1 MRYDALIIG
10 AGPAGLSAAI
20 TLRRRNRSVL
30 VLSNPISRNPLYRA
44 EQIDNYLGMPGLT
57 GEQMMEQFLDH
68 AISQGVELK
77 TGRVLS
83 AMPFE
88 GWMLTVGS
96 EIYEGKTLIIATGVA
111 RGQKYPGEQAL
122 LGRGVSY
129 CATCDGMLYRNKPVV
144 VVGRSA
150 DAPLEANYL
159 ADIGCQV
166 TYVSPARP
174 EGLRQD
180 IPYIKGGR
188 LEIQG
193 ENAVEAVLVDG
204 AAVPCQGVFILRE
217 AVAPV
222 DLLPDLEQEDGYIK
236 VNRRMETSLPGV
248 FAAGDCTGKPLQV
261 AKAVGEGQLAGEAA
275 DRWLESKEAAPV

>member
-1 MRYDALIIG
+1 
-10 AGPAGLSAAI
+10 
-20 TLRRRNRSVL
+20 
-30 VLSNPISRNPLYRA
+30 
-44 EQIDNYLGMPGLT
+44 
-57 GEQMMEQFLDH
+57 MMEQFLDH

-83 AMPFE
+83 AMPFD